1 MKDEDKIVSRIRKM
15 MAIANDAAAS
25 EGERDNAMRMALKL
39 LAKHNLSMKQIE
51 DSVAPEERGKT
62 VWSERNFP
70 WARQIASA
78 VSRLFFCKYY
88 YVAYSSKGV
97 CEHNFVG
104 LESNAVTAMEMT
116 KYVITSVRAEAAK
129 YVRETGIGTP
139 RDFAKGAALRIYARC
154 EALRKEAE
162 QESAAEAT
170 PGTSLV
176 LASVYQ
182 QEQAANDAFLAAMN
196 VKLKTSKDRQHA
208 AGSRGFWAGHEYGG
222 KVSLN
227 RQVGGAKAAAMLN

>member
-1 MKDEDKIVSRIRKM
+1 MTEEDKIVSRIRKM

-39 LAKHNLSMKQIE
+39 LAKHNLSMKQI
-51 DSVAPEERGKT
+51 DASVAPEERGKT
-62 VWSERNFP
+62 IMSDRNDP
-70 WARQIASA
+70 WARQVAGAIA
-78 VSRLFFCKYY
+78 RLFFCKYY
-88 YVAYSSKGV
+88 YVPYTAQTR
-97 CEHNFVG
+97 CEHNFIG
-104 LESNAVTAMEMT
+104 LESNTVTAMEIT
-116 KYVITSVRAEAAK
+116 KYVLASIRAEAAK

-139 RDFAKGAALRIYARC
+139 RDFCKGATLRIHARC

-170 PGTSLV
+170 PGTALV

-182 QEQAANDAFLAAMN
+182 QEQAANDAFLEAMN
-196 VKLKTSKDRQHA
+196 VKLKSSKDKQRA
-208 AGSRGFWAGHEYGG
+208 AGSSGFWAGHEYGG

-227 RQVGGAKAAAMLN
+227 RQVGGAKAAAMLS